1 MAHKKRSTGKKQRKL
16 HYLVAVVFVFLAL
29 AAWGKSIYSSIKY
42 YKEPAPI
49 ATQIDEIVLNTADL
63 NMNGVTKINQDSVK
77 KEFAE
82 ANLKIPE
89 SLNIKM
95 PFYSQAPFAN
105 WDLPYQEACEEASI
119 LLVSNL
125 YHQKN
130 WSKKEFNQEILK
142 LVDWQVE
149 RFGDYL
155 HTDVQQTAGM
165 IEEYLG
171 LKAKVHQNP
180 SFADIQRI
188 IASGHLIVAPFA
200 GKQLGN
206 PFYSNGGPRYH
217 MMVIKGYDTEKGQI
231 VTHDVGTRRGENYVY
246 SWDVVREALHDWH
259 QSDMNQGAPKLIEV
273 WLDKN

>member
-155 HTDVQQTAGM
+155 HTDVQQTAEM